1 MAEADGRSNS
11 RKTSGYSYS
20 TVSSSLADLEMEMDP
35 VSNSSTSGD
44 ACMYSLPAD
53 GATGTPSAAEVLP
66 KTTTGV
72 ATTAIGGVGNRNLNH
87 VCVGG
92 GDFQTNREL
101 QRKYSMHM
109 NKRTMK
115 KMSFQGRMYN
125 FLERPTGWKCFAY
138 HFLVFSTVLACLIF
152 SVLSTIP
159 SCKFA
164 EGVLFYMEIILVM
177 FFSCEYLIRM
187 WSAGC
192 RQQYQG
198 LRGRF
203 KFARK
208 PILIIDLI
216 VVVAS
221 AAVLCFGSE
230 GQVFAASAIRGVR
243 CLQILRMLHMDRQG
257 GTWKLL
263 GSVVFIHRQ
272 ELITTLYI
280 GFLMLIFVSYFVY
293 LAERDNQDER
303 GRKQFETYADAL
315 WWGVVTLTTIG
326 YGDKVPITWLGKI
339 IASCFSIFSIS
350 FFALPSGILGS
361 GFALKV
367 QHKQRQKHFSRQI
380 PAAARLIQCAWRCH
394 AAENTTGFVSEATWK
409 IHIAPSPAATGAGSA
424 ANSTAPSTPAFANK
438 THLLKKRK
446 NSKLKEAL
454 VQSTLLE
461 FIPTKSS
468 PERTAGVSDTV
479 FSDDPSCVFERLNK
493 RRVEGD
499 REPSDRYRPL
509 QRLSEMFSMD
519 LPDPEGDIFSFA
531 YVPETVTSLTPIH
544 KIAIRAIRRIQY
556 LVARKKFQQAKKPI
570 DVRDVIEQYSQGH
583 MNMMVRIKEL
593 QRRLD
598 QTVGKPGAYL
608 TIDKRKQ
615 TILARMSIMEN
626 QMYVMDSKLDGCL
639 KLLSALTKR
648 LDEQNKGQDSS
659 PFEPAQSHI

>member
-1 MAEADGRSNS
+1 
-11 RKTSGYSYS
+11 
-20 TVSSSLADLEMEMDP
+20 
-35 VSNSSTSGD
+35 
-44 ACMYSLPAD
+44 
-53 GATGTPSAAEVLP
+53 
-66 KTTTGV
+66 
-72 ATTAIGGVGNRNLNH
+72 
-87 VCVGG
+87 
-92 GDFQTNREL
+92 
-101 QRKYSMHM
+101 
-109 NKRTMK
+109 
-115 KMSFQGRMYN
+115 
-125 FLERPTGWKCFAY
+125 
-138 HFLVFSTVLACLIF
+138 
-152 SVLSTIP
+152 
-159 SCKFA
+159 
-164 EGVLFYMEIILVM
+164 MEIILVL
-177 FFSCEYLIRM
+177 FFSCEYLVRV

-198 LRGRF
+198 IRGRL

-208 PILIIDLI
+208 PILIIDFI
-216 VVVAS
+216 VVIAS

-272 ELITTLYI
+272 ELITTCYI

-293 LAERDNQDER
+293 LAERDNKDEK
-303 GRKQFETYADAL
+303 GIYQFETYADAL

-326 YGDKVPITWLGKI
+326 YGDKVPLTWLGKI

-380 PAAARLIQCAWRCH
+380 PAAARLIQCAWRTF
-394 AAENTTGFVSEATWK
+394 AAENKTGFVSEATWK
-409 IHIAPSPAATGAGSA
+409 IHIAPPNSNNAS
-424 ANSTAPSTPAFANK
+424 NSTTPSTPSFINK
-438 THLLKKRK
+438 THLAKKRK

-454 VQSTLLE
+454 IQSTLLE
-461 FIPTKSS
+461 FIPGKSS
-468 PERTAGVSDTV
+468 PERATGGDAV
-479 FSDDPSCVFERLNK
+479 FNHEESSCVFDRTNRRRLDTDRDK
-493 RRVEGD
+493 EGS
-499 REPSDRYRPL
+499 ERYRPL

-519 LPDPEGDIFSFA
+519 LPDTEGDIFSFA
-531 YVPETVTSLTPIH
+531 FVPETITSLTPIH

-598 QTVGKPGAYL
+598 HTVGKPGAYL
-608 TIDKRKQ
+608 TIDKRKH

-626 QMYVMDSKLDGCL
+626 QMYVMDSKLDGCMRIL
-639 KLLSALTKR
+639 NTLVKK
-648 LDEQNKGQDSS
+648 LDEQHEARTDS
-659 PFEPAQSHI
+659 PRLTPAQSNI

>member
-1 MAEADGRSNS
+1 MRSKHDH
-11 RKTSGYSYS
+11 RIIDAQARHH
-20 TVSSSLADLEMEMDP
+20 L
-35 VSNSSTSGD
+35 GD
-44 ACMYSLPAD
+44 WGCKPTWD
-53 GATGTPSAAEVLP
+53 
-66 KTTTGV
+66 
-72 ATTAIGGVGNRNLNH
+72 
-87 VCVGG
+87 
-92 GDFQTNREL
+92 
-101 QRKYSMHM
+101 
-109 NKRTMK
+109 K
-115 KMSFQGRMYN
+115 KH
-125 FLERPTGWKCFAY
+125 EPI
-138 HFLVFSTVLACLIF
+138 FSTVLACLIF

-159 SCKFA
+159 SCQFA

-177 FFSCEYLIRM
+177 FFSCEYLVRM

-203 KFARK
+203 KFGRK

-230 GQVFAASAIRGVR
+230 GHVFAASAIRGVR

-394 AAENTTGFVSEATWK
+394 AAESTTDFISEATWK
-409 IHIAPSPAATGAGSA
+409 IHIAPPN
-424 ANSTAPSTPAFANK
+424 ANSTATPTAPSTPAFVNK

-461 FIPTKSS
+461 FIPSKSS
-468 PERTAGVSDTV
+468 PEKTTGVNDTV
-479 FSDDPSCVFERLNK
+479 FSEDPSSVFDRLN
-493 RRVEGD
+493 RRRLDGD
-499 REPSDRYRPL
+499 REPSERYRPL

-519 LPDPEGDIFSFA
+519 LPDPESDIFSFA
-531 YVPETVTSLTPIH
+531 YVPETVTSLTPTH

-556 LVARKKFQQAKKPI
+556 LVARKKFQQARKPI

-615 TILARMSIMEN
+615 TILARMSMMEN

-639 KLLSALTKR
+639 KLLSTVAKKLE
-648 LDEQNKGQDSS
+648 EQNGGQDS
-659 PFEPAQSHI
+659 PRLEPAQSHI